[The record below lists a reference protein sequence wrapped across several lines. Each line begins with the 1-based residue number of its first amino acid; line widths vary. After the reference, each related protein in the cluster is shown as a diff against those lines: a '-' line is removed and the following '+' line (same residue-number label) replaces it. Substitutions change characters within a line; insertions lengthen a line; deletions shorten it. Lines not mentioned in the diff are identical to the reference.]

1 MKFIPMFSL
10 SVYIKSQD
18 SLLKL
23 KRNRKS
29 QAPSLPGGMSD
40 NNKIRIQLAID
51 IEEYVSQVL

>member
-1 MKFIPMFSL
+1 MFSL
-10 SVYIKSQD
+10 SVHIKSQD

-40 NNKIRIQLAID
+40 DNKIRIQLAID